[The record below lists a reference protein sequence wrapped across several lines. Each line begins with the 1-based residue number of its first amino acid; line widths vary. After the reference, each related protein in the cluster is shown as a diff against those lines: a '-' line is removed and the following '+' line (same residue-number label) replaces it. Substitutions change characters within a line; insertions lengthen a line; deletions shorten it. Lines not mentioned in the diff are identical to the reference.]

1 MCAHANQPPVLQV
14 SKLDVRFRTRRGTV
28 YAVNGV
34 DLELH
39 AGETLGLVGESG
51 SGKSVTS
58 MALMGLL
65 PHPPAMIPTESRA
78 ILRGKDL
85 LHLPEKELQRIRG
98 NEISMIFQDPMSS
111 LNPCMR
117 IVDQVAE
124 PLILH
129 RGLSAAEAREHAIR
143 ELELTGIPDA
153 PRRAFC
159 YPHEFS
165 GGMRQRVMIAMALI
179 TRPAVLLADEPTT
192 ALDVVVQQQVLSLLR
207 ERQQQLGTAI
217 ILVSHDLG
225 IVREYAH
232 RVAVMYAGSI
242 LELAPKDELFS
253 HPVHAYTRALL
264 AARPTPAT
272 KGLPLPGIP
281 GLPPALFSAPCGC
294 SFRDRNTL
302 GRPELCLTDRV
313 PPLVEFSPG
322 HFVRDCPGCTAHHK
336 CPKEIDGEA
345 KH

>member
-1 MCAHANQPPVLQV
+1 MESPTSNPVLRVNNLSVQ
-14 SKLDVRFRTRRGTV
+14 FHTRRGTV
-28 YAVNGV
+28 YAVNEV
-34 DLELH
+34 DITLR

-65 PHPPAMIPTESRA
+65 PQPPAIIAPESHA
-78 ILRGKDL
+78 FLHGKDL
-85 LHLPEKELQRIRG
+85 LHLSEKELRYMRG
-98 NEISMIFQDPMSS
+98 NVISMIFQDPMSS

-129 RGLSAAEAREHAIR
+129 RGLSHTEARKLAIQ

-153 PRRAFC
+153 PRRALRF
-159 YPHEFS
+159 PHEFS

-225 IVREYAH
+225 VVREYAH

-242 LELAPKDELFS
+242 IEQAGKEELFS
-253 HPVHAYTRALL
+253 NPVHAYTRALL
-264 AARPTPAT
+264 AARPSPKT
-272 KGLPLPGIP
+272 KGFPLPGIP
-281 GLPPALFSAPCGC
+281 GLPPSLLSPPSSCT
-294 SFRDRNTL
+294 FRARNTL
-302 GRPELCLTDRV
+302 GVPELCLTDHM
-313 PPLVEFSPG
+313 PELIECSPG
-322 HFVRDCPGCTAHHK
+322 HLVRNCPGCTARPSK
-336 CPKEIDGEA
+336 
-345 KH
+345 

>member
-1 MCAHANQPPVLQV
+1 MEKTASEELVLQV
-14 SKLDVRFRTRRGTV
+14 SNLSVQFRTRRGTV

-34 DLELH
+34 DLALR

-65 PHPPAMIPTESRA
+65 PQPPAVIASESRA
-78 ILRGKDL
+78 WLRGKDL
-85 LHLPEKELQRIRG
+85 LHLPEKELRHLRG
-98 NEISMIFQDPMSS
+98 NDISMIFQDPMSS

-124 PLILH
+124 PLLLH
-129 RGLSAAEAREHAIR
+129 RRGISQAEARKLAVR

-153 PRRAFC
+153 PRRALC

-179 TRPAVLLADEPTT
+179 TRPSVLLADEPTT

-225 IVREYAH
+225 VVREYAH

-242 LELAPKDELFS
+242 LEEAGKEELFS
-253 HPVHAYTRALL
+253 NPVHAYTRALL
-264 AARPTPAT
+264 AARPVPCA
-272 KGLPLPGIP
+272 KGQPLPGIP
-281 GLPPALFSAPCGC
+281 GLPPAMFSPPSGC
-294 SFRDRNTL
+294 SFRERNTL

-313 PPLVEFSPG
+313 PQLVECSPD
-322 HFVRDCPGCTAHHK
+322 HFVRDCPGCTVSR
-336 CPKEIDGEA
+336 
-345 KH
+345 

>member
-1 MCAHANQPPVLQV
+1 MLQV
-14 SKLDVRFRTRRGTV
+14 SNLSVQFRTRRGTV

-34 DLELH
+34 DLALR

-65 PHPPAMIPTESRA
+65 PQPPAVIASESRA
-78 ILRGKDL
+78 WLRGKDL
-85 LHLPEKELQRIRG
+85 LHLPEKELRHLRG
-98 NEISMIFQDPMSS
+98 NDISMIFQDPMSS

-124 PLILH
+124 PLLLH
-129 RGLSAAEAREHAIR
+129 RRGISQAEARKLAVR

-153 PRRAFC
+153 PRRALC

-179 TRPAVLLADEPTT
+179 TRPSVLLADEPTT

-225 IVREYAH
+225 VVREYAH

-242 LELAPKDELFS
+242 VEEAGKEELFS
-253 HPVHAYTRALL
+253 NPVHAYTRALL
-264 AARPTPAT
+264 AARPVPCA
-272 KGLPLPGIP
+272 KGQPLPGIP
-281 GLPPALFSAPCGC
+281 GLPPAMFSPRRGC
-294 SFRDRNTL
+294 SFRERNTL
-302 GRPELCLTDRV
+302 GRPELCPTDHV
-313 PPLVEFSPG
+313 PQLVECSPD
-322 HFVRDCPGCTAHHK
+322 HFVRDCPGCTTS
-336 CPKEIDGEA
+336 
-345 KH
+345 

>member
-1 MCAHANQPPVLQV
+1 MEETASEDLVLQV
-14 SKLDVRFRTRRGTV
+14 SNLSVQFRTQRGTV

-34 DLELH
+34 DLALR

-58 MALMGLL
+58 MALMGVL
-65 PHPPAMIPTESRA
+65 PQPPAVIASESRA
-78 ILRGKDL
+78 WLCGKDL
-85 LHLPEKELQRIRG
+85 LHLPEKELRHLRG
-98 NEISMIFQDPMSS
+98 NDISMIFQDPMSS

-124 PLILH
+124 PLLLH
-129 RGLSAAEAREHAIR
+129 RRGISRAEARELAVR

-153 PRRAFC
+153 PRRALC
-159 YPHEFS
+159 YPYEFS

-179 TRPAVLLADEPTT
+179 TRPSVLLADEPTT

-225 IVREYAH
+225 VVREYAH

-242 LELAPKDELFS
+242 VEEAGKEELFS
-253 HPVHAYTRALL
+253 NPVHAYTRALL
-264 AARPTPAT
+264 AARPVPCA
-272 KGLPLPGIP
+272 KGQPLPGIP
-281 GLPPALFSAPCGC
+281 GLPPAMFSPPRGC
-294 SFRDRNTL
+294 SFRERNTL
-302 GRPELCLTDRV
+302 GRPELCPTDHV
-313 PPLVEFSPG
+313 PQLVECSPD
-322 HFVRDCPGCTAHHK
+322 HFVRDCPGCTAS
-336 CPKEIDGEA
+336 
-345 KH
+345 